1 MTMVLADTSI
11 VIAHYRNPTVRVQHL
26 IAAHTPVV
34 CGMTVAEV
42 YAGARTPSEA
52 AHCAAVVG
60 LFGRVVT
67 PEDVWETVG
76 LNQALLRSGGLTV
89 PLSDTMIATIAITQ
103 DLELWTYD
111 GHFALM
117 QRLLPALKLFQEPP

>member
-1 MTMVLADTSI
+1 
-11 VIAHYRNPTVRVQHL
+11 
-26 IAAHTPVV
+26 
-34 CGMTVAEV
+34 
-42 YAGARTPSEA
+42 
-52 AHCAAVVG
+52 VG
-60 LFGRVVT
+60 IFGRVVT

-89 PLSDTMIATIAITQ
+89 PLSDTMIATIAISQ

-111 GHFALM
+111 GHFTLM